1 MAASASATERHS
13 TSTFVEKPPVDRA
26 AFTAAGMAASV
37 EDEGSLALFWLSWL
51 FAQAHMW
58 LSFSMVIELRS
69 WRCGSAPPIRI
80 PYFSTRRNPG
90 VVLRVPAKVPFQ
102 E

>member
-13 TSTFVEKPPVDRA
+13 TSTFVEKPPVERA
-26 AFTAAGMAASV
+26 AFTAAGMAASD
-37 EDEGSLALFWLSWL
+37 EDEESLARFWFCWL
-51 FAQAHMW
+51 FAQAQMW
-58 LSFSMVIELRS
+58 LSFSMVMELRS
-69 WRCGSAPPIRI
+69 WRCGSAPPMRI

-90 VVLRVPAKVPFQ
+90 VVLRVPARMPFQ